1 MERLMKIRTSLKPI
15 ALATI
20 ALLPT
25 AAMAATTTTTM
36 AVSATV
42 ISACIVAATPMAFGN
57 YDPTSATATTSTSV
71 ISVTCTSAAPYN
83 VGLDKGANGSSVT
96 ARLLKVGANTLPYSL
111 YSDASRTVN
120 WGNTVGTDTVTGT
133 GSGILQNVTVY
144 GRIPAGATVP
154 AGAYTDT
161 VTVTVTY

>member
-1 MERLMKIRTSLKPI
+1 MRFKTSLKPMTI
-15 ALATI
+15 AAA
-20 ALLPT
+20 ALLPAAAWSAT
-25 AAMAATTTTTM
+25 ATTTM
-36 AVSATV
+36 AVTATV
-42 ISACIVAATPMAFGN
+42 ISACIVTATPMAFGS

-96 ARLLKVGANTLPYSL
+96 ARLLKTGANTLPYSL
-111 YSDASRTVN
+111 YSDASYTVN

-144 GRIPAGATVP
+144 GRIPAAAAVP